1 VPVDMTV
8 TRGHPVFSWV
18 YARTGPMCDRR
29 GTAERRRQLL
39 ANATGR
45 VVEVGAGTGL
55 NFPHYPSEVTDVRAI
70 EPDPYMFRRLV
81 AAMNTASVPVKVRRA
96 PVESMSIDIGSAD
109 TVVMSLVLCS
119 VADMGVALAEAR
131 RALKHG
137 GRLLFFE
144 HVRAEEP
151 RLARWQGRLGR
162 PWGLIAGGC
171 HPDRDTLAAIEAQ
184 GFQVQDV
191 ERFDEPGGM
200 LAKPHIIG
208 WAKKP

>member
-1 VPVDMTV
+1 MTV
-8 TRGHPVFSWV
+8 TRGHPLFAWV

-39 ANATGR
+39 ANASGR

-55 NFPHYPSEVTDVRAI
+55 NLPHYPSDVTDVRAI
-70 EPDPYMFRRLV
+70 EPDPHMFRRLV
-81 AAMNTASVPVKVRRA
+81 AAMGTASVPVKVRRA
-96 PVESMSIDIGSAD
+96 PVEAMSIDIGSAD

-119 VADMGVALAEAR
+119 VTDVGVALAEAR

-151 RLARWQGRLGR
+151 RLSRWQDRLER
-162 PWGLIAGGC
+162 PWGLVSGGC
-171 HPDRDTLAAIEAQ
+171 HPNRDTLAAIRSQ

-191 ERFDEPGGM
+191 ERFDERGGM

-208 WAKKP
+208 WATKP

>member
-1 VPVDMTV
+1 M
-8 TRGHPVFSWV
+8 S
-18 YARTGPMCDRR
+18 DRR
-29 GTAERRRQLL
+29 GTAERRKQLL
-39 ANATGR
+39 SHASGR

-55 NFPHYPSEVTDVRAI
+55 NLAHYPSEVTDVRAI

-81 AAMNTASVPVKVRRA
+81 AAMGTASVPVKVRRA
-96 PVESMSIDIGSAD
+96 SVEAMSIDVGSAD

-119 VADMGVALAEAR
+119 VADVGVALAEAR

-144 HVRAEEP
+144 HVRAEGG
-151 RLARWQGRLGR
+151 RLSRWQDRLER
-162 PWGLIAGGC
+162 PWGLVSGGC
-171 HPDRDTLAAIEAQ
+171 HPNRDTLASIQAQ

-200 LAKPHIIG
+200 LARPHILG
-208 WAKKP
+208 WATKP

>member
-1 VPVDMTV
+1 M
-8 TRGHPVFSWV
+8 W
-18 YARTGPMCDRR
+18 DRR

-55 NFPHYPSEVTDVRAI
+55 NLPHYPSDVTDVRAI
-70 EPDPYMFRRLV
+70 EPDPYTFRRLV
-81 AAMNTASVPVKVRRA
+81 AAMSTASVPVKVRRA

-119 VADMGVALAEAR
+119 VADVGVALAEAR

-144 HVRAEEP
+144 HVRAGDG
-151 RLARWQGRLGR
+151 RLSRWQDRLER
-162 PWGLIAGGC
+162 PWGLVSGGC
-171 HPDRDTLAAIEAQ
+171 HPNRDTLAAIEAQ
-184 GFQVQDV
+184 GFQVQEV

>member
-1 VPVDMTV
+1 MTAF
-8 TRGHPVFSWV
+8 RGHPIFACA
-18 YARTGPMCDRR
+18 YARLGPLSDRR
-29 GTAERRRQLL
+29 GTIERRRQLL
-39 ANATGR
+39 ANANGR

-55 NFPHYPSEVTDVRAI
+55 NFPHYPPAVSDVRAV

-81 AAMNTASVPVKVRRA
+81 AAMGTASVPVKVRRA
-96 PVESMSIDIGSAD
+96 PVEGMSIDVGSVD

-119 VADMGVALAEAR
+119 VADVGVALAEAR

-144 HVRAEEP
+144 HVRAEGKHLSIWQD
-151 RLARWQGRLGR
+151 RLER
-162 PWGLIAGGC
+162 PWGLVAAGC
-171 HPDRDTLAAIEAQ
+171 HPNRDTLASIRAQ
-184 GFQVQDV
+184 GFEVQDV

-208 WAKKP
+208 WATKP